1 MSYRRTGATLYMRNI
16 LYTFFRYCE
25 YSIMK
30 VEKIPCTSLDK
41 QLHVEPIYVALPP
54 WGEKPSLKILLLLN
68 TFPELFVTLTALQS

>member
-30 VEKIPCTSLDK
+30 VEKIPYTSLDK

-54 WGEKPSLKILLLLN
+54 
-68 TFPELFVTLTALQS
+68 